1 MGTRLDSNRFPV
13 VNKKRDKDEMTLT
26 VDQLIDLSSNVNR
39 LLGLVTEL
47 VTKVDDTST
56 KVEKIGVSVNAHGT
70 SIFEMQSHLTL
81 SCENKSLSVKE
92 ISLHSSLTPVSAL
105 TETEESPM
113 DKAWRDFELST
124 DLNARLTE
132 PDQMEEIA
140 LSCECEFLLQIRLFL
155 SGQLIFL
162 LLLISVV
169 VFRQLLNNIETDPD
183 GPNGT
188 YSQQDKIKI
197 DLILYNII
205 TRGGPCKKG
214 LPQVKEH
221 PDRTKFRRFI
231 RTAQFQL
238 FNPDRPRKTGMF
250 LIH

>member
-1 MGTRLDSNRFPV
+1 M
-13 VNKKRDKDEMTLT
+13 
-26 VDQLIDLSSNVNR
+26 
-39 LLGLVTEL
+39 
-47 VTKVDDTST
+47 
-56 KVEKIGVSVNAHGT
+56 
-70 SIFEMQSHLTL
+70 
-81 SCENKSLSVKE
+81 
-92 ISLHSSLTPVSAL
+92 
-105 TETEESPM
+105 
-113 DKAWRDFELST
+113 
-124 DLNARLTE
+124 
-132 PDQMEEIA
+132 
-140 LSCECEFLLQIRLFL
+140 
-155 SGQLIFL
+155 
-162 LLLISVV
+162 
-169 VFRQLLNNIETDPD
+169 LNNIETDPD

-238 FNPDRPRKTGMF
+238 LNPDRPRKTGMF